1 MSVIRYAGSLPDGTH
16 RQKRL
21 ALLLVLSCTV
31 LGAAAQILI
40 KMGSGA
46 LGEHPSLMD
55 TAVGIF
61 TTPSLFAG
69 YALYGI
75 NTVMLVLALRHG
87 ELSLL
92 YPIITLT
99 YVWVTGLSV
108 YLFHDSVNL
117 VKSLGIAVIVAGVA
131 ILGRAETS

>member
-1 MSVIRYAGSLPDGTH
+1 M
-16 RQKRL
+16 
-21 ALLLVLSCTV
+21 
-31 LGAAAQILI
+31 
-40 KMGSGA
+40 
-46 LGEHPSLMD
+46 GEHPGLVQ

-75 NTVMLVLALRHG
+75 NTVLLVLALRHG
-87 ELSLL
+87 ELSIL

-108 YLFHDSVNL
+108 YFFHDSVNM
-117 VKSLGIAVIVAGVA
+117 VKSLGIAVIIAGVA